1 LDGGWEEPALSFISH
16 HGQQDFVKGPS
27 LIHLISQQCLSSGR
41 KLPNHKPHA
50 CYLND
55 VLFPSA
61 VMAGV
66 VNYLSGNWA
75 VASLKMSVMDNR
87 ADREGN

>member
-1 LDGGWEEPALSFISH
+1 
-16 HGQQDFVKGPS
+16 
-27 LIHLISQQCLSSGR
+27 
-41 KLPNHKPHA
+41 
-50 CYLND
+50 
-55 VLFPSA
+55 
-61 VMAGV
+61 MAGV